1 MLVLPQ
7 PVRTRS
13 RDSRYLSERIHLQ
26 RVRNQLLP
34 DMSRLPAC
42 LPAGGRA
49 VTSRT
54 ASASRSGL
62 RGCAVVA
69 VVLATVGDAGCGSA
83 RYLQLTYTSTDVML
97 GTTDTTTLQGS
108 MVERKTVQKDC
119 NLELPGNDV
128 DELIAAFEAIPSA
141 SVPADASPGVACTD
155 CQRFDLD
162 ATLTDARAGDVQ
174 LISHWLKQPS
184 ESAAGHAF
192 IDFVAQ
198 LEDMRTRAQAQGTC
212 AAPPI

>member
-7 PVRTRS
+7 PVRTRRWES
-13 RDSRYLSERIHLQ
+13 RHLSERIHVQ
-26 RVRNQLLP
+26 CVRNQLLP
-34 DMSRLPAC
+34 DMSRLRAC
-42 LPAGGRA
+42 LLAGGRA
-49 VTSRT
+49 VTSPT
-54 ASASRSGL
+54 ASASRSGV

-83 RYLQLTYTSTDVML
+83 SYLQLTYTSTDVML
-97 GTTDTTTLQGS
+97 GTTDTTTLEGS

-119 NLELPGNDV
+119 NFELPGNDV
-128 DELIAAFEAIPSA
+128 DKLIAAFEAIP

-162 ATLTDARAGDVQ
+162 ATLTRARAGDVQ

-192 IDFVAQ
+192 IDFVVR
-198 LEDMRTRAQAQGTC
+198 LEDMRTRAQTQGTC